1 MVSGTRCRITAPI
14 VEGFS
19 GRSTLPAGSGTGAT
33 PGIPKPAALL
43 ASQCEEIEEM
53 LWISLRMFEE
63 RKNLLTS
70 IAKTAV
76 HRSFKASTLQRLG
89 ETQGHIDRIRG
100 MLLAPQSDGP
110 EDMLTRVKGA

>member
-1 MVSGTRCRITAPI
+1 
-14 VEGFS
+14 
-19 GRSTLPAGSGTGAT
+19 
-33 PGIPKPAALL
+33 
-43 ASQCEEIEEM
+43 M

-89 ETQGHIDRIRG
+89 EAQGHIERIRG

-110 EDMLTRVKGA
+110 EDMPTRVKGAMAEPPKAKWRAEIEAPVTPC